1 MLYHALDTASQA
13 MARDT
18 QPRSMKI
25 PENTLKIQQIVN
37 LSWVPVMDGSH
48 EGQCRLI

>member
-1 MLYHALDTASQA
+1 MEADAGVEADVEAVVSTPVRLA
-13 MARDT
+13 M
-18 QPRSMKI
+18 
-25 PENTLKIQQIVN
+25 EIVN